1 MPFAECLLFA
11 KNEFFKPK
19 RPKVYKTEKQNEEA
33 ATENTAEQ
41 SNTDDNSEN
50 SDTGNNNKNRRW
62 IPKSTWR
69 RMKKAELKKQINLVN
84 NLSDLELTENQIKL
98 LNKGLSFSPSPKGVD
113 ITHLTA
119 DTFHMERNMSWA
131 HIFHDRDNQEEY
143 VKTPFDE
150 KRRKDNMPRHYPDG
164 IKVFSESVRSEL
176 VGAQHRKMGQN
187 LTPGEQEAL
196 AELQA
201 LQKEGKIV
209 MQPGDKNAGICIM
222 NRQDYIQEAMRQLND
237 TYIDEDL
244 NTCHY
249 YEKVSEEEQRS
260 WTSV

>member
-1 MPFAECLLFA
+1 M
-11 KNEFFKPK
+11 
-19 RPKVYKTEKQNEEA
+19 EEA
-33 ATENTAEQ
+33 NSATENTPEA
-41 SNTDDNSEN
+41 SDTDTEN
-50 SDTGNNNKNRRW
+50 SGEDKNNKNRRW

-84 NLSDLELTENQIKL
+84 NLSDLELTENQNKL
-98 LNKGLSFSPSPKGVD
+98 LNKGLSFSPSPTGVN
-113 ITHLTA
+113 ITHLTV

-131 HIFHDRDNQEEY
+131 HVFHDRDNQEEY

-176 VGAQHRKMGQN
+176 VGAQHRRMGQN
-187 LTPGEQEAL
+187 LTPGEKEAL
-196 AELQA
+196 NELQN

-237 TYIDEDL
+237 TCNCTAIL
-244 NTCHY
+244 
-249 YEKVSEEEQRS
+249 S
-260 WTSV
+260 WTLSDLTPS